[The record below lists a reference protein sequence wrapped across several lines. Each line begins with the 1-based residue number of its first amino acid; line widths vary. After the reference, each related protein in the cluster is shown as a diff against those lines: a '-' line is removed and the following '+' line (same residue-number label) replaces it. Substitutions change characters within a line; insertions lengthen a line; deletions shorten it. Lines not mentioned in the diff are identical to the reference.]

1 MDSIAWY
8 FVVKPKSDD
17 SLAPITQA
25 KTQSHDI
32 NLSVYGFGKCV

>member
-1 MDSIAWY
+1 MDSFAWH
-8 FVVKPKSDD
+8 FVVKPKSNV

-32 NLSVYGFGKCV
+32 NLSVCGFGKCV